1 MEVTA
6 NRARMVKTSGEIF
19 MFGRVKR
26 AYNVRIE
33 IKRNRVEKIVLIVKK
48 KTTTMAFISVGIVVA
63 GSYLLSFPD
72 SIISLLD

>member
-19 MFGRVKR
+19 MFARVKR